1 MNIVQTTVRLL
12 KKSIGE
18 IIKNLDLLRFILDC
32 VKEMC
37 KNVVKKLPVI
47 KRYVPDWYKNQKMF
61 DKVIPE
67 NSETFKS
74 VLTAIR
80 IKKFVIKLLIIM
92 LMD

>member
-1 MNIVQTTVRLL
+1 MLNYENIISIFALVRTAIFYFFVLVFIKWLIMNIVQTTVRLL

-47 KRYVPDWYKNQKMF
+47 KRCVPD
-61 DKVIPE
+61 
-67 NSETFKS
+67 
-74 VLTAIR
+74 
-80 IKKFVIKLLIIM
+80 
-92 LMD
+92 

>member
-47 KRYVPDWYKNQKMF
+47 KRCVPD
-61 DKVIPE
+61 
-67 NSETFKS
+67 
-74 VLTAIR
+74 
-80 IKKFVIKLLIIM
+80 
-92 LMD
+92 

>member
-1 MNIVQTTVRLL
+1 MLSYENIISIFALVRTAISYFLVLVFIKWLIMNIVQTTVRLL

-47 KRYVPDWYKNQKMF
+47 KRYVPD
-61 DKVIPE
+61 
-67 NSETFKS
+67 
-74 VLTAIR
+74 
-80 IKKFVIKLLIIM
+80 
-92 LMD
+92 